1 MRFKFRFKR
10 PVNIEKELEK
20 NHRLFLCRT
29 SETLGIKKFYRGFEE
44 MTWLLLKVI
53 LELYKTP
60 RFACHVILQQA
71 RGREFSSTAGSW
83 LYYLWR
89 IVKSWHWSRNL
100 SKIVAKML
108 EGTIWGK
115 QTGQHIIFSHCFVSL
130 TDKID
135 FECVYGSHRICSLF
149 STWRFDVL
157 SGRKSH
163 AINFTLWIAIGVKLS
178 LYHWI
183 IPDGQICIS
192 IFEPDD
198 CEF

>member
-1 MRFKFRFKR
+1 
-10 PVNIEKELEK
+10 
-20 NHRLFLCRT
+20 
-29 SETLGIKKFYRGFEE
+29 
-44 MTWLLLKVI
+44 
-53 LELYKTP
+53 
-60 RFACHVILQQA
+60 
-71 RGREFSSTAGSW
+71 
-83 LYYLWR
+83 
-89 IVKSWHWSRNL
+89 
-100 SKIVAKML
+100 ML

-115 QTGQHIIFSHCFVSL
+115 QTGQHTIFSHCFVSL

-183 IPDGQICIS
+183 IPEGEICIS

-198 CEF
+198 CEFYMDGEYNLEYLKKHQGKLTWEGHCRVKRVRRLLIDMKQDYKMVLISF